1 MKIIARC
8 PHIAAFV
15 KQNRMSSSARRTD
28 YFNIIKTFCLFEHRI
43 GRSAVHIFASAKLT
57 VAVIARCP
65 DAAVFVNKD
74 RVILA
79 CGYRPDFYTAVADS
93 DLSEGFDLGSVPIFP
108 GIFTDSERAVLVAA
122 GCPYLAVFVKY
133 NDMVHPQGDIDRFCG
148 GADFCKNRV
157 LIYIKIQ
164 RSCELP
170 A

>member
-1 MKIIARC
+1 
-8 PHIAAFV
+8 
-15 KQNRMSSSARRTD
+15 MSSSARRTD

-65 DAAVFVNKD
+65 DAAVFINKD

-108 GIFTDSERAVLVAA
+108 RIFTDSECAVLVAA
-122 GCPYLAVFVKY
+122 GSPYLAVFVKY
-133 NDMVHPQGDIDRFCG
+133 NDMVHP
-148 GADFCKNRV
+148 
-157 LIYIKIQ
+157 
-164 RSCELP
+164 
-170 A
+170 